1 MSTAPCTS
9 HSSQSMIHF
18 NCRCP
23 FCQRDAFWVQFSGVP
38 VEDAHIIHA
47 TTLSAADAGSKAD
60 ALPAL
65 QGIAGASGGSSILPS
80 SPVVTASVAQRQA
93 LEAALEA
100 QSSAALA
107 LDLQRTHSSPLS
119 HPPTRGQVDSSPLT
133 GSPSWHFQL
142 PHSAAASGQR
152 SGSATLHH
160 AIATAAAASARRHQ
174 PDSHDADCFNR
185 YIQRRRGRRSGRGS
199 PRASGGSFATVA
211 LPRSPQGGGEDDM
224 DMLERL
230 MVMQAMRASLA
241 DGEEVDSAAPRRRSA
256 ASANP
261 SMAAQPHEEAPMH
274 GLLQALNSLLQ
285 ATHDSMHESSGRPL
299 VSPMQTQEGGNETQ
313 SRPRRRSGSFS
324 SVDD

>member
-1 MSTAPCTS
+1 
-9 HSSQSMIHF
+9 
-18 NCRCP
+18 
-23 FCQRDAFWVQFSGVP
+23 
-38 VEDAHIIHA
+38 
-47 TTLSAADAGSKAD
+47 
-60 ALPAL
+60 
-65 QGIAGASGGSSILPS
+65 
-80 SPVVTASVAQRQA
+80 
-93 LEAALEA
+93 
-100 QSSAALA
+100 
-107 LDLQRTHSSPLS
+107 
-119 HPPTRGQVDSSPLT
+119 
-133 GSPSWHFQL
+133 
-142 PHSAAASGQR
+142 
-152 SGSATLHH
+152 
-160 AIATAAAASARRHQ
+160 
-174 PDSHDADCFNR
+174 
-185 YIQRRRGRRSGRGS
+185 
-199 PRASGGSFATVA
+199 
-211 LPRSPQGGGEDDM
+211 M